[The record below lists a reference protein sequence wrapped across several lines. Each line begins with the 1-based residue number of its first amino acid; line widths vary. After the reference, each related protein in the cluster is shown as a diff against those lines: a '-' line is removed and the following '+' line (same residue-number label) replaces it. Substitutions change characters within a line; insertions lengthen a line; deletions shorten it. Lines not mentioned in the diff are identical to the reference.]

1 MKHFDLKSFSR
12 LALIIYFPFFILA
25 IIGFKLIPSLDDYI
39 KEFIAFGMLSF
50 LFLTIYLIIKNIKVR
65 KYYLLFTY
73 LVLSFFLIIKLS
85 FYYNFNAKLSSSV
98 LYLMFETNKGE
109 ATEFLNNYIDYK
121 LIILYLFVLI
131 SFIFLIKFLFK
142 TKKNILSKILN
153 FKLDFKFSK
162 IILLFLIFT
171 TSFLIQFKLS
181 DENILIKS
189 IDSYMEYTNF
199 KKRFKEVLSLNTN
212 KNIKLISSENEP
224 QTYVIVVGEST
235 SNWHMQLYGYH
246 RETNPLLTEIKDD
259 LLIFKDVITTDVH
272 TILALEK
279 ILTLVDFE
287 NQKSKIKNAS
297 IIQLANNAGF
307 STYWVSNQRPVGFH
321 ESVPSLIGTAA
332 DKKYFLNT
340 EDFGAVAYD
349 EILLPTFDEILNN
362 NDKKRIIFL
371 HLMGTHVRYDN
382 RYPTKFNVFKDDHV
396 KTDFKNS
403 KTINLI
409 NQYDNSVR
417 YNDFI
422 IRNIIEKVKSK
433 NLNSYVLYFS
443 DHGDELFDTFNFTGH
458 SSHYS
463 TRPMH
468 EVPFILWMSDKYKLK
483 HPEIINSDSLTERKY
498 ILEDFFHSF
507 CDLSDINYDGYNNEK
522 SIFSSRFMQ
531 KTRFIKDGIDYD
543 KKN

>member
-25 IIGFKLIPSLDDYI
+25 IIGFKLIPSLNDYI

-50 LFLTIYLIIKNIKVR
+50 LFLVIYLIIKNIKVR

-73 LVLSFFLIIKLS
+73 LLLSFFLIIKLS

-121 LIILYLFVLI
+121 LIILYFFVLI
-131 SFIFLIKFLFK
+131 PFLFLIMFLFK
-142 TKKNILSKILN
+142 TKKNISSKILN

-162 IILLFLIFT
+162 ILLLLFIFIT
-171 TSFLIQFKLS
+171 TFLIQFKLS

-189 IDSYMEYTNF
+189 IDSYVEYTNF

-246 RETNPLLTEIKDD
+246 RETNPLLTEIKND
-259 LLIFKDVITTDVH
+259 LLIFKNVITTDVH

-349 EILLPTFDEILNN
+349 EILLPTFDKILNN

-371 HLMGTHVRYDN
+371 HLMGTHVKYDN
-382 RYPTKFNVFKDDHV
+382 RYPTNFNIFKDDHV
-396 KTDFKNS
+396 KTNFKNS

-422 IRNIIEKVKSK
+422 VRNIIEKVKSK

-483 HPEIINSDSLTERKY
+483 HPKIINSNALTERKY

-507 CDLSDINYDGYNNEK
+507 CDLSDINFDGYNNEK
-522 SIFSSRFMQ
+522 SIFNSRFTQ

>member
-522 SIFSSRFMQ
+522 SIFSSIFMQ